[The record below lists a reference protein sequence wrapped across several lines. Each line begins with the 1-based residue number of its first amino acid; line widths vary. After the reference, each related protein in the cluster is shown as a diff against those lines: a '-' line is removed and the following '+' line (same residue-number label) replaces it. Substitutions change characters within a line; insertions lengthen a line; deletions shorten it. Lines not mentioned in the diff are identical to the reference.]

1 MIHFCL
7 PLLIMTL
14 LPLLCPLLRILK
26 KIKIMWSKF
35 WAVDSN
41 SGKTINVNFT
51 RKQRNYHII
60 QDTLWLRWWLYIY
73 IKKIKCSC
81 TFRNDFSGW
90 WNLDLLYTIVTNI
103 HEKACKRLNILTIL
117 KRVIDRNFF
126 MKIYFAFIY
135 TSKRS
140 CLYDGLG
147 WEPLHFRRIHI
158 NYI

>member
-7 PLLIMTL
+7 PLFIMTL
-14 LPLLCPLLRILK
+14 LPLLCPLLRILN
-26 KIKIMWSKF
+26 KIKIIWSKF

-41 SGKTINVNFT
+41 SGKRLMLILQES
-51 RKQRNYHII
+51 REII
-60 QDTLWLRWWLYIY
+60 TSYRIHYGYGGDY

-81 TFRNDFSGW
+81 TFSGW
-90 WNLDLLYTIVTNI
+90 WNLDLSYTIVTNI
-103 HEKACKRLNILTIL
+103 HVKACKRLNILTIL

-135 TSKRS
+135 ASKRS

-147 WEPLHFRRIHI
+147 WEPLHFRRTHI